1 MERAKGGVHCKY
13 TLIHCEYT
21 TVIYVNGNTHSQANA
36 KELLCNGK
44 YDIAEAQRWISVI
57 FFLKNMSNSP
67 RIVTQRTTVRKQLII
82 GQCTVL
88 RTVNM
93 CLWAPKYQSIWASE
107 HPGIWT
113 FKHPS
118 LKMGWIVPLYN
129 CSTYYREAFHCSSLV
144 FPTWSSRRRRESAD
158 FRTFFTLMTFAFNGG
173 DDIQASLW
181 YIT

>member
-1 MERAKGGVHCKY
+1 MEIHIAKPTQRNFCAMENM
-13 TLIHCEYT
+13 TLQRHN
-21 TVIYVNGNTHSQANA
+21 VNIRH
-36 KELLCNGK
+36 
-44 YDIAEAQRWISVI
+44 I
-57 FFLKNMSNSP
+57 FFDNMSNSP

-158 FRTFFTLMTFAFNGG
+158 LEPF
-173 DDIQASLW
+173 SLW
-181 YIT
+181 WPSPSMAVMISRPACGI